1 MARNCLEVMRS
12 RSSSSLLFLSCFSS
26 SSQRVFI
33 LEQPLKEK
41 GMPAFVVDM
50 GQEVPVTKILE
61 FE

>member
-1 MARNCLEVMRS
+1 MG
-12 RSSSSLLFLSCFSS
+12 
-26 SSQRVFI
+26 I

-50 GQEVPVTKILE
+50 GQEVPVTQILE